1 VWKLS
6 PTQLIEHITVFFL
19 IIIRKS
25 SLKVSAST
33 DSIVSGLDEVMA
45 ATTAAAA
52 AAAATAEMTN
62 RVNGSSVARRM

>member
-1 VWKLS
+1 MWKLS

-52 AAAATAEMTN
+52 ATAEMTN

>member
-1 VWKLS
+1 MWKLS

-52 AAAATAEMTN
+52 AAATAEMTY

>member
-1 VWKLS
+1 MWKLS

-52 AAAATAEMTN
+52 AAATAEMTN